1 IVVSMIAVHA
11 ATADASGG
19 QLAIVGAVFILPFLL
34 FSGYAGQL
42 ADIYSKRTVLVI
54 TKSLEIVATLIG
66 LAAFVTGHL
75 YFTYVTLFLIAVQA
89 TFFSPAKYGILPEI
103 LPDSEL
109 SRANGILE
117 MSTFAAIVAGTALG
131 SVLFDQWKNQL
142 WIIGVLVVVIAIVG
156 TLVSLRIPRV
166 APATPGRTLSMNPF
180 GDVLVGL
187 RRLRKQRVLWL
198 SVIGISY
205 FWFMGALLQAVM
217 ILFGREVI
225 GLADDK

>member
-42 ADIYSKRTVLVI
+42 ADIYSKRSVLVV
-54 TKSLEIVATLIG
+54 TKSLEIVATAIG

-75 YFTYVTLFLIAVQA
+75 YFTYATLFLIAVQA
-89 TFFSPAKYGILPEI
+89 TFFSPAKYGILPEM

-117 MSTFAAIVAGTALG
+117 MSTFAAIVLGAALG
-131 SVLFDQWKNQL
+131 SLMFEAWSDRL
-142 WIIGVLVVVIAIVG
+142 W
-156 TLVSLRIPRV
+156 
-166 APATPGRTLSMNPF
+166 
-180 GDVLVGL
+180 LVGVIVVAIAVAGTVTSFGIPQVPPAAAGTRLTANPWREIGLGLQRL
-187 RRLRKQRVLWL
+187 RRDRVL
-198 SVIGISY
+198 
-205 FWFMGALLQAVM
+205 ALT
-217 ILFGREVI
+217 
-225 GLADDK
+225 